1 MPIPRPKREDD
12 SSPISS
18 CLFCPRDC
26 SRTLRQCGVG
36 LKKSQEDQRHVVMY
50 KRRGHVWGNRR
61 AGHPRKL
68 TSKYIYTVGLD
79 VSTGVCLPMGIL
91 VYKVM
96 IQNTSRPRPSV
107 GNKPKKFTKMKLH
120 AFPTKCVG
128 LSPISQ
134 KSYLKLK
141 TK

>member
-1 MPIPRPKREDD
+1 MIHHQYLAV
-12 SSPISS
+12 SSVQVTADTLYVSVGWV
-18 CLFCPRDC
+18 
-26 SRTLRQCGVG
+26 SRS
-36 LKKSQEDQRHVVMY
+36 LKKIRGMY
-50 KRRGHVWGNRR
+50 KRGGHVWGNRR

-68 TSKYIYTVGLD
+68 TSKYIYTVGLG
-79 VSTGVCLPMGIL
+79 VSTGVCSPMGIL
-91 VYKVM
+91 VYKVI
-96 IQNTSRPRPSV
+96 IQNTSRPGPSV
-107 GNKPKKFTKMKLH
+107 GSKPKTFTKMKLH